1 MFKKTFFTALL
12 FSLLT
17 GSLLAVEYEEPILEC
32 DEKFDKCAEKCGEN
46 SPDACFDQCEAASD
60 HCYKTY
66 VYEDGS
72 VPKIVKD

>member
-12 FSLLT
+12 FSMLT
-17 GSLLAVEYEEPILEC
+17 GSLMAVEYAEPILEC
-32 DEKFDKCAEKCGEN
+32 DEKFDKCAEKCAEDA
-46 SPDACFDQCEAASD
+46 PDSCFDQCEAASD

-72 VPKIVKD
+72 VPQVVGE